1 MSVVRRFFVMESVRK
16 KNKVSRKI
24 TLISLLLA
32 LTVVGAAIKVPA
44 IIGSVAFDSFPALLA
59 AALLGGPAGVVVAGM
74 GHLLSALMGGFPLGA
89 LHGLVAVEMALLAFI
104 FSLFYRSGRSWIA
117 TILFVLGNTFVAPLP
132 FLFLMGEAFY
142 LALLPSLFVGSAL
155 NMAIALVAIPRL
167 ISILGP
173 RLSEGK
179 VNL

>member
-1 MSVVRRFFVMESVRK
+1 MSEVRRFFVTESVRR

-24 TLISLLLA
+24 TLISVLVA

-44 IIGSVAFDSFPALLA
+44 VIGSVAFDSFPALLA
-59 AALLGGPAGVVVAGM
+59 AALLGGPAGAVVAGM

-89 LHGLVAVEMALLAFI
+89 LHGLIAIEMALLAFI
-104 FSLFYRSGRSWIA
+104 FSFFYKSGRNWVA
-117 TILFVLGNTFVAPLP
+117 AILFVLGNTFVAPFP
-132 FLFLMGEAFY
+132 FMFLMGDAFY
-142 LALLPSLFVGSAL
+142 LALLPSLFVGSVL